1 MAKLQ
6 ITRADGQVSEYEITP
21 TLEWSFE
28 QYAKKGFMKAMVED
42 QKQSDVYWLAWD
54 AMRRAGE
61 SIKPFGEGF
70 LDTLKKVE
78 VLESDPL

>member
-6 ITRADGQVSEYEITP
+6 ITRADGQVLEYEVTP

-28 QYAKKGFMKAMVED
+28 QYAKKGFMKAILED
-42 QKQSDVYWLAWD
+42 QKNSDIYWLAWD

-61 SIKPFGEGF
+61 SVKPFGEGF

>member
-6 ITRADGQVSEYEITP
+6 ITRADGQVLEYEVTP

-28 QYAKKGFMKAMVED
+28 QYAKKGFMKAILED
-42 QKQSDVYWLAWD
+42 QKNSDIYWLAWD
-54 AMRRAGE
+54 AMRRSGE
-61 SIKPFGEGF
+61 SVKPFGEGF